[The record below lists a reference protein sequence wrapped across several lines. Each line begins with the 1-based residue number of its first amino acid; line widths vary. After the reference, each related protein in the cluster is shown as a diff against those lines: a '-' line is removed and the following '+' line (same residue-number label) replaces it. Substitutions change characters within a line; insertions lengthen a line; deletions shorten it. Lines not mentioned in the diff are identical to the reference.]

1 MCPRGRNP
9 LFVLGDSCLFQY
21 DDTKAHEER
30 GDGNPCADGA
40 KAVVVVG
47 RLTHL
52 HLVRLY
58 VNDIVLAEIIY
69 GRVHYVF
76 RAQVHVV
83 ALRFCAFLAE
93 HEDIV
98 ATAVDGQVA
107 RCANGFDNGQAGLS
121 DVCLPGFLTS
131 PRMVMYWS

>member
-98 ATAVDGQVA
+98 ATAG
-107 RCANGFDNGQAGLS
+107 
-121 DVCLPGFLTS
+121 
-131 PRMVMYWS
+131 WSGRPLRQWLR